1 MAYSVQR
8 TSIQKGVDREA
19 DWAIIKNES
28 RLEEKKRKGRYYSA
42 RQGENSL

>member
-1 MAYSVQR
+1 VKREYGV
-8 TSIQKGVDREA
+8 QKGVDIRT

-28 RLEEKKRKGRYYSA
+28 RLEEKKRKGRSYSA